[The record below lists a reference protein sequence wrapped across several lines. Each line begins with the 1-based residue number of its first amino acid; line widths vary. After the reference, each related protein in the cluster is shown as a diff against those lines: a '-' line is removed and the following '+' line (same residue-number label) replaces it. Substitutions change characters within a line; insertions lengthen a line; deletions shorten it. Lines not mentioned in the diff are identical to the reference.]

1 MNRSKLELYEDIMQ
15 ALAKRPSSI
24 ETIALDCNMD
34 CVNLRQRLNFLIKND
49 VVQERAYPKKTLYA
63 ITARGLAIFKTLSLT
78 HQLEKLQTA
87 TNEFDQRIAV
97 SAFPEIKKSKSRKSE
112 SY

>member
-1 MNRSKLELYEDIMQ
+1 MNRSKLELYEDILQ
-15 ALAKRPSSI
+15 ALAKKPLSI
-24 ETIALDCNMD
+24 ETIAFNCNTD

-49 VVQERAYPKKTLYA
+49 VVQEREYPKKTLYA

-78 HQLEKLQTA
+78 HRLKKLQT
-87 TNEFDQRIAV
+87 TFKEFDQRIAIA
-97 SAFPEIKKSKSRKSE
+97 AFPEINEPKSRKSE